1 MPINNELQDLDS
13 PVPMKWKEKPETI
26 FLDNLHALDVRLLS
40 APSYTELL
48 SYIPAWGTA
57 TWNDKPHDNFTLEE
71 REKVVQDMFDGNILP
86 SAMETVG
93 LTFLISNIDLVDV
106 THLIRHRTMSF
117 SAICTG
123 DRDLRHDGC
132 LVKPAINKSPEFES
146 RYIKLVAESK
156 QLYADMVDSKEIS
169 ILDARTILPR
179 CLEHHYYARVNLK
192 DALNFIKQRSDK
204 QIDPE
209 SNNIIA
215 LKMWIE
221 IVRQYPKIKNLIDFS
236 KPDFW
241 YVHTAPTGR
250 SSNMYMPEDRNDVF
264 EHKEQWF
271 VYKNKRSEMAGG
283 AVFVELWNSLIEELN
298 AITD

>member
-1 MPINNELQDLDS
+1 MPINNELKDLDS
-13 PVPMKWKEKPETI
+13 PVPMHRGEKSRTVFKP
-26 FLDNLHALDVRLLS
+26 NLHAIKI
-40 APSYTELL
+40 ELL
-48 SYIPAWGTA
+48 NAPTLQDLYEYIPRWGTA
-57 TWNDKPHDNFTLEE
+57 TWNSEPHDSYTQPE

-86 SAMETVG
+86 SALETVG
-93 LTFLISNIDLVDV
+93 LTFLVSNIDLVDV

-123 DRDLRHDGC
+123 DRDLRHDAC
-132 LVKPAINKSPEFES
+132 LIKPAIHLTQEFAS
-146 RYIKLVAESK
+146 RYEDLVRASK
-156 QLYADMVDSKEIS
+156 QLYADMVDSNEIS

-179 CLEHHYYARVNLK
+179 SLEHHYYARVNLK
-192 DALNFIKQRSDK
+192 DAINFIKQRSDR

-209 SNNIIA
+209 SNNIMA

-221 IVRQYPKIKNLIDFS
+221 IVKQYPPIKSLIDFS

-250 SSNMYMPEDRNDVF
+250 SSNMFMPEDRNDVF

-271 VYKNKRSEMAGG
+271 VYKKKREQMAGG
-283 AVFVELWNSLIEELN
+283 EVFLKIWKDLIKELDEIC
-298 AITD
+298 